1 MLCIYIVYGM
11 YNFMYMCTIYNHLSV
26 ILLSMHVYFVCIL
39 CMYPESVSVMCI
51 MYINYVSHV
60 YEYCLNLSIL
70 VCLSVSPFVLCE
82 YTMYYCVFIQVI
94 FWFMLCMYMV
104 SLQYLWYIYYCIH
117 LSIHPSICLSVCLT
131 MHVCFVCKLYMHT
144 VHLSRY
150 ILCYMLCVCYVCI
163 LFMVGILLY
172 KYVLYITSCLSIYL
186 SMHVHF
192 VCKLCMYAGYRR
204 MG

>member
-1 MLCIYIVYGM
+1 MLCMYIVYGM

-39 CMYPESVSVMCI
+39 CMYPESVSVLCI
-51 MYINYVSHV
+51 MYINCVSHV

-117 LSIHPSICLSVCLT
+117 LSIHLSVCLSNHACVLCLYT
-131 MHVCFVCKLYMHT
+131 LYAYCAFIQVYTVLNVVCM
-144 VHLSRY
+144 
-150 ILCYMLCVCYVCI
+150 
-163 LFMVGILLY
+163 
-172 KYVLYITSCLSIYL
+172 
-186 SMHVHF
+186 
-192 VCKLCMYAGYRR
+192 LCMYTIYSRYTIK
-204 MG
+204 